1 MVLWPTQRDESPLLR
16 FIDSKQVTV
25 TLDGVPMVLWPT
37 YRDESALLRLI
48 DSKQVTRDFRGSAM
62 AFLEKSS
69 N

>member
-1 MVLWPTQRDESPLLR
+1 LIPNRLP
-16 FIDSKQVTV
+16 VTF
-25 TLDGVPMVLWPT
+25 DGVPMVLWPT